1 MSQILFDADLSATEL
16 GARRRKNATVGEA
29 VDTLIADLFADYAK
43 ARAEGRGDVAGLILD
58 HAAALDP
65 RLVDEL
71 AGFDYPAAA

>member
-16 GARRRKNATVGEA
+16 GARRRMNATVAEMYESL
-29 VDTLIADLFADYAK
+29 VADLFADYVT
-43 ARAEGRGDVAGLILD
+43 ARAAGDGEQMRLILD

>member
-16 GARRRKNATVGEA
+16 GARRRKNATVAEMYESL
-29 VDTLIADLFADYAK
+29 VADLFADYVT
-43 ARAEGRGDVAGLILD
+43 ARAAADGEEMQLILD
-58 HAAALDP
+58 RAAVVDP